1 MTAEALAAAGS
12 RLGRITLEQSDALSR
27 LAPVLVADHVQ
38 AVRDLLAE
46 NRFAPSNLPPG
57 PYALRLSIQQG
68 RMVFDIRTL
77 DDAPLTA
84 IGLALGPFRRLISDY
99 QMLVDSHIRAAQ
111 ENHEERVQAIDWGRR
126 GLHNEGAELM
136 VQRLQGKVA
145 IDFDT
150 ARRLFT
156 LICVLHRRI

>member
-57 PYALRLSIQQG
+57 PYALRLSIYEG
-68 RMVFDIRTL
+68 RLVFDIRRA
-77 DDAPLTA
+77 DDTPWLA
-84 IGLALGPFRRLISDY
+84 IGLALGPFRALIRDY
-99 QMLVDSHIRAAQ
+99 YLLIDSLAKAC
-111 ENHEERVQAIDWGRR
+111 EEGREARIQAIDMGRR

-136 VQRLQGKVA
+136 VTRLKGKVE
-145 IDFDT
+145 IDLPT

-156 LICVLHRRI
+156 LLCVLNQRL